1 MRFRTGVLVGLAVG
15 YYYGAKAGQERYQQI
30 DAYLERIRGS
40 EAYHDLVARLTALAD
55 AGLEQTTMLVRSV
68 TEGDESSRP
77 TSPGPYDYLGDP
89 TLN

>member
-15 YYYGAKAGQERYQQI
+15 YYYGAKAGRERYQQI
-30 DAYLERIRGS
+30 DVYLERIRSS
-40 EAYHDLVARLTALAD
+40 EAYHDLVQRLTELAD

-68 TEGDESSRP
+68 TVGDDAPQPSA
-77 TSPGPYDYLGDP
+77 PGPYDYLGDP